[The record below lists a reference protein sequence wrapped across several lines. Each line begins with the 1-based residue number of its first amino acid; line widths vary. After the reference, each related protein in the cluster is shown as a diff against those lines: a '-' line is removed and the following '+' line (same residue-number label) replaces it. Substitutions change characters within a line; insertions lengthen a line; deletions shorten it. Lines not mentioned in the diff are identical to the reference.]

1 MSTVTAATAKKNACD
16 RICWA
21 YSPSTSGLAASST
34 SITTTTRA
42 ADPIGPAEYSA
53 PALALDAVARDALVL
68 LGEAL
73 VNSGY
78 VRARRAPGGRHQRA
92 RRTRALRRRGRHR
105 PVRSRRDVS
114 QGAPSTP
121 RSAGSPRSSATTDG
135 SASAMALRAP
145 GSGHRLHPP
154 TRCPSPARTRT
165 ARRWPTSSVWCPR
178 ELGLRR
184 RVDRVGWNA
193 VSRSSARA

>member
-1 MSTVTAATAKKNACD
+1 MSTVMAATAKKNACD

-53 PALALDAVARDALVL
+53 PALALDAVARDALYDAAVVIGPSGHVGTFRKVHLPHPARPARHVHL
-68 LGEAL
+68 L
-73 VNSGY
+73 
-78 VRARRAPGGRHQRA
+78 RRMVP
-92 RRTRALRRRGRHR
+92 RAL
-105 PVRSRRDVS
+105 S
-114 QGAPSTP
+114 
-121 RSAGSPRSSATTDG
+121 
-135 SASAMALRAP
+135 ALRAP

-154 TRCPSPARTRT
+154 TGCPSPARTRT
-165 ARRWPTSSVWCPR
+165 ARRWPTSSVWRPR

-184 RVDRVGWNA
+184 RADRVGWNA